1 VISSTTRCGIDSQ
14 GGIHY
19 IHFLHIFKKSAHLK
33 KLVIAID
40 GPAASGKSTTARL
53 VAGRLGYLHVDTGA
67 MYRAMTL
74 KVLSA
79 GIDPGDTARVGTL
92 AGGTTV
98 TISVSGGV
106 TGILLDGADV
116 TGRIRTPEI
125 TRAVSQVSSIAAV
138 RMVMVREQRRLAS
151 GGGVVLE
158 GRDIGTVVLPDADVK
173 IFLVADET
181 ERARRRQKELLE
193 KQVEVPLEVLV
204 DEIHE
209 RDRKDSS
216 RDLSPLRRA
225 ADAFEVDTSGL
236 TIEGQVE
243 RILEIVRAAEEKL
256 RSREEPHRG

>member
-1 VISSTTRCGIDSQ
+1 MDSLVSPGIDSE

-19 IHFLHIFKKSAHLK
+19 IHFLNIFKNSAHLK

-53 VAGRLGYLHVDTGA
+53 VAGRLGYMHVDTGA

-79 GIDPGDTARVGTL
+79 GIHPDDTEEISRL
-92 AGGTTV
+92 AQRTD
-98 TISVSGGV
+98 IRLSVSGGAAAV
-106 TGILLDGADV
+106 MLDGVDV
-116 TGRIRTPEI
+116 TARIRTPEV
-125 TRAVSQVSSIAAV
+125 TGAVSQVSSIAAV
-138 RMVMVREQRRLAS
+138 RELMVREQRRLAS

-181 ERARRRQKELLE
+181 ERARRRQKELRE
-193 KQVEVPLEVLV
+193 KNVEVTLDALLN
-204 DEIHE
+204 EIHE
-209 RDRKDSS
+209 RDRRDSS

-225 ADAFEVDTSGL
+225 PDAVEVDTSRL
-236 TIEGQVE
+236 TVEGQVE
-243 RILEIVRAAEEKL
+243 RILGIVAEAEGK
-256 RSREEPHRG
+256 RDPRTTPTR